1 MKIITLTYALILLFL
16 GQTYAQKLTYH
27 PENKPTKAETALDT
41 QVKACT
47 AEGANLPTDFSL
59 ADWSAILHY
68 YNTKMI
74 QRLSSENVDKIAN
87 ERKTVEAIS
96 ILSATCPALAKAK
109 DEITAIKKIFDKKI
123 MDESNEANTGV
134 FDDDERKVKMEKGD
148 AEDLLK
154 QLEKF
159 RKKLAITRVVIRIQN

>member
-1 MKIITLTYALILLFL
+1 MKIITLSYLIILLFFV
-16 GQTYAQKLTYH
+16 QTNAQKLTYH
-27 PENKPTKAETALDT
+27 PEHKPIKAETALDT
-41 QVKACT
+41 EVRACT
-47 AEGANLPTDFSL
+47 AEGVNLSTDFSIS
-59 ADWSAILHY
+59 DWSALLHY

-87 ERKTVEAIS
+87 ERKVVETLSA
-96 ILSATCPALAKAK
+96 LSATCPALAKAK
-109 DEITAIKKIFDKKI
+109 DEIATIKKIFDKKI
-123 MDESNEANTGV
+123 MDESNKANSGV

-159 RKKLAITRVVIRIQN
+159 RKKLGITRVVIRVQN